1 MNHSTIG
8 VDQVERALF
17 EACRRAHAEILEFTV
32 APRACSLAEPWDGYE
47 WLIEFADPPR
57 APDRF
62 PRALDEALCHLDTVY
77 RARRRSDG
85 SMAPPRVIEVPA
97 GTFFRWRSA
106 ARRDVPR
113 VSATRVVADG
123 VLAIA
128 AESRVPL
135 ITVG

>member
-8 VDQVERALF
+8 VDQVERALL
-17 EACRRAHAEILEFTV
+17 EACRRAHAEIVEFTV

-62 PRALDEALCHLDTVY
+62 PCALDEALCHLDTVY

-97 GTFFRWRSA
+97 GTFSRWRSSA
-106 ARRDVPR
+106 GRDVPR
-113 VSATRVVADG
+113 VSETRVVADG
-123 VLAIA
+123 VLAVA